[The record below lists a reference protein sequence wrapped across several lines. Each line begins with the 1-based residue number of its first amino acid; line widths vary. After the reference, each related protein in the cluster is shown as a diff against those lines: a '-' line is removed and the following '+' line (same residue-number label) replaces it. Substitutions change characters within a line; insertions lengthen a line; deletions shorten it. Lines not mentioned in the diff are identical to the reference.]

1 LVKKGNPFKFFGYNS
16 IILKREKM
24 KKAKRVEFGIEITKP
39 WSAEMYNHNEQV
51 ADEVRGQLADILN
64 ALIAK
69 VDVTDYWGLVE
80 PAFIQLQKAV
90 TCYGFADSYLIEEVV
105 ERIEVELKDAPLY
118 RLNEIAEE
126 LGLELEKGFVGFN

>member
-1 LVKKGNPFKFFGYNS
+1 
-16 IILKREKM
+16 M

-69 VDVTDYWGLVE
+69 VDVTDYWGLV
-80 PAFIQLQKAV
+80 
-90 TCYGFADSYLIEEVV
+90 D
-105 ERIEVELKDAPLY
+105 
-118 RLNEIAEE
+118 N
-126 LGLELEKGFVGFN
+126 